1 MLQNSSGKW
10 CKRLHQLVRTAAI
23 IIEMNMSRDTNLS
36 SSAALEQAQPPNL
49 ADLARTWLRIGC
61 TSFGGGSVVQ
71 RMIYDTFISKNRWIS
86 PEDYTR
92 IFAMCELTPG
102 ITLFAICTLTG
113 YRLKGLPGSAVSL
126 LSFIIPSATV
136 TILMTA
142 LYVNVREHPAVQAA
156 LKGIFAAVFGVGLAM
171 DWRIGRPILA
181 TARKNGRF
189 TFAAYLTILL
199 ARLILYAAFKPP
211 VAVLYIGGA
220 LLGALTLW
228 LTTRK
233 PPITN
238 PKS

>member
-1 MLQNSSGKW
+1 MPSVSTNSTNSTNSISQSQISSGPT
-10 CKRLHQLVRTAAI
+10 LT
-23 IIEMNMSRDTNLS
+23 
-36 SSAALEQAQPPNL
+36 
-49 ADLARTWLRIGC
+49 DLARTWLRIGC

-71 RMIYDTFISKNRWIS
+71 RMIYDTFISKQRWIT

-102 ITLFAICTLTG
+102 ITLFAICILTG

-126 LSFIIPSATV
+126 LSFVVPSATV

-181 TARKNGRF
+181 AARKNSRF

-199 ARLILYAAFKPP
+199 ASLVIYALFKPP
-211 VAVLYIGGA
+211 VAALYIAGA
-220 LLGALTLW
+220 ALGALTMW
-228 LTTRK
+228 LATRQSTTNL
-233 PPITN
+233 PTP
-238 PKS
+238 